1 MEINID
7 NLHHAYLFEGDTETG
22 VAFVF
27 ELLERLNIPTAQNPD
42 LHTYGNDSFTI
53 EEARSLADKA
63 QGKAFG
69 PKKIFIIS
77 SPKFS
82 LQAQNALLK
91 TFEEPFENTHFFIVL
106 SSREL
111 LIPTLLSRLE
121 IRRLNEEVLNTECL
135 TLAEKFLDMSIKERM
150 NLIKK
155 FVDNEKPLSPFL
167 DSLLLELR
175 KDKNRSDELEKVFNV
190 RKYSDDPSAMSRLIL
205 EHLALVLK

>member
-1 MEINID
+1 MEINTD
-7 NLHHAYLFEGDTETG
+7 NLHHAYLLEGDTTTG
-22 VAFVF
+22 VTFVF
-27 ELLERLNIPTAQNPD
+27 NLLEDLGIEKAQNPD
-42 LHTYGNDSFTI
+42 IYSYNNDSFTI
-53 EEARSLADKA
+53 DEARLLAEQA

-69 PKKIFIIS
+69 SKKIFIIS

-121 IRRLNEEVLNTECL
+121 IHRLDGMGEDNTE
-135 TLAEKFLDMSIKERM
+135 AQKFLTMTIKERM
-150 NLIKK
+150 NFIKK
-155 FVDNEKPLSPFL
+155 FVDKEKPLSPFL
-167 DSLLLELR
+167 DALMLELR
-175 KDKNRSDELEKVFNV
+175 KDNKRNVELEKVFTV
-190 RKYSDDPSAMSRLIL
+190 RQYSDDPSAMSRLIL

>member
-7 NLHHAYLFEGDTETG
+7 NLHHAYLLEGDTNTG
-22 VAFVF
+22 VTFVF
-27 ELLERLNIPTAQNPD
+27 DLLDKIGVSSIQNPD
-42 LHTYGNDSFTI
+42 IHTYSNDSFTI
-53 EEARSLADKA
+53 DEARALADQA

-69 PKKIFIIS
+69 SKKIFIIS

-91 TFEEPFENTHFFIVL
+91 TFEEPFENTHFFILL

-121 IRRLNEEVLNTECL
+121 IRRLDVGEKENTEVV
-135 TLAEKFLDMSIKERM
+135 KFLSMNTKERI
-150 NLIKK
+150 NFVKK

-175 KDKNRSDELEKVFNV
+175 KKGDSTELEKVFNV

-205 EHLALVLK
+205 EHLALVIK

>member
-7 NLHHAYLFEGDTETG
+7 NLHHAYLLEGDTDTG
-22 VAFVF
+22 VTFVYD
-27 ELLERLNIPTAQNPD
+27 LLGKMGISIVQNPD
-42 LHTYGNDSFTI
+42 LHTYSNDSFTI
-53 EEARSLADKA
+53 DEARSLAEKA

-69 PKKIFIIS
+69 AKKIFIIS

-121 IRRLNEEVLNTECL
+121 IRRLNDEMLNTECP
-135 TLAEKFLDMSIKERM
+135 TLAGKFLDMSIKDRL
-150 NLIKK
+150 NFIKK
-155 FVDNEKPLSPFL
+155 FVDNERPLSPFL
-167 DSLLLELR
+167 DSLLLDLR
-175 KDKNRSDELEKVFNV
+175 KDKNRSEELEKVFNV

>member
-7 NLHHAYLFEGDTETG
+7 NLHHAYLLEGDTDTG
-22 VAFVF
+22 VTFVYG
-27 ELLERLNIPTAQNPD
+27 LLERLGISSIQNPD
-42 LHTYGNDSFTI
+42 LHIYSNDSFTI
-53 EEARSLADKA
+53 DEARKLADKA

-69 PKKIFIIS
+69 SKKIFIIS

-121 IRRLNEEVLNTECL
+121 IHRLEASDEKDIN
-135 TLAEKFLDMSIKERM
+135 ARKFLDMNTKERM

-167 DSLLLELR
+167 DSLMLELR
-175 KDKNRSDELEKVFNV
+175 KNADNKELEKVFNV